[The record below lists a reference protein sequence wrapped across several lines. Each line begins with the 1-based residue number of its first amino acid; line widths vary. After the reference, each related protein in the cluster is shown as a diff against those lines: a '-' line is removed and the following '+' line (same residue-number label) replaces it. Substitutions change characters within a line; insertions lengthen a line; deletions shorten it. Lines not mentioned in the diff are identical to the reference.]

1 MPKYDIAMDGE
12 NFTNGYN
19 HDIVIIKRSKLKWG
33 EPYQNGLLLTF
44 KDNKNSCNIWRQI
57 PLVTMLIF

>member
-1 MPKYDIAMDGE
+1 MPNYDIAMHGE

-33 EPYQNGLLLTF
+33 EPYQNGLLL
-44 KDNKNSCNIWRQI
+44 
-57 PLVTMLIF
+57 IFQTIRIHVIYDVKFH